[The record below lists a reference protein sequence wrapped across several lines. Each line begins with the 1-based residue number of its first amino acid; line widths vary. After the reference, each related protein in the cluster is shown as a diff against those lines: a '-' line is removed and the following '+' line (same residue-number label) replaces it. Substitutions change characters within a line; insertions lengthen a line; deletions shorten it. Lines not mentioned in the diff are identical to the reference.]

1 MEGKRGVSDE
11 KKRKGITDPGTFT
24 AAGACNGS
32 AIVSASDRV
41 TDGCAGDQGKTD
53 AGIYRIRKLF
63 LYGDTGLSHI
73 PEL

>member
-1 MEGKRGVSDE
+1 MRKRGKE
-11 KKRKGITDPGTFT
+11 LLILALLLLP
-24 AAGACNGS
+24 ACNGS

-53 AGIYRIRKLF
+53 AGIYRRRKLF